1 MTAREAKKL
10 RKVWKKQINSMA
22 NTDLRKEIYRL
33 ARNRDILGLLLIAAA
48 VVIVVLSVMLLKRW

>member
-33 ARNRDILGLLLIAAA
+33 ARNRDILGLLLIAAGLTIA
-48 VVIVVLSVMLLKRW
+48 VLLVLLFRR